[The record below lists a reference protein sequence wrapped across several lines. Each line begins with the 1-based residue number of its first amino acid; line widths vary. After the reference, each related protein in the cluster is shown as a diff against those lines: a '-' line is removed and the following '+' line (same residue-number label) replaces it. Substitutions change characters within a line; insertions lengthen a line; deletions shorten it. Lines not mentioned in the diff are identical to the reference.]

1 MNTVE
6 IVYSYCSMK
15 IIILVLALLASLPA
29 SAREKT
35 APAIVDGLHLVPDT
49 QLGLVYA
56 EPDADLSVYKQLL
69 LIDAQVAFKKNWQQN
84 INQDKPYHV
93 TAEDM
98 QKIRKDVS
106 TLFRE
111 IFTRELQSAGFVLV
125 SQQSPDTM
133 IIRPAILDLNVNSPD
148 NSRGGTTRNITE
160 SAGDMTLYLELRD
173 SITGDVLVKAMDFQF
188 DRSNITPFMMDR
200 TRNERAAR
208 QLLTSWA
215 QVLVNGLK
223 ETGVSTSAHP

>member
-1 MNTVE
+1 
-6 IVYSYCSMK
+6 MK
-15 IIILVLALLASLPA
+15 IIILVLGLLACLPA

-69 LIDAQVAFKKNWQQN
+69 LIDAQVAFKKNWQRE

-98 QKIRKDVS
+98 QKIREEVS
-106 TLFRE
+106 ALFRE
-111 IFTRELQSAGFVLV
+111 IFTQELQSAGFVLV

-148 NSRGGTTRNITE
+148 NPRGGTTRNITE

-208 QLLTSWA
+208 QLLTNWA

-223 ETGVSTSAHP
+223 ETGVSTSARP

>member
-1 MNTVE
+1 
-6 IVYSYCSMK
+6 MK
-15 IIILVLALLASLPA
+15 IIILVLGLLACLPA

-69 LIDAQVAFKKNWQQN
+69 LIDAQVAFKKNWQRE

-98 QKIRKDVS
+98 QKIREEVS
-106 TLFRE
+106 ALFRE

-148 NSRGGTTRNITE
+148 NPRGGTTRNITE

-208 QLLTSWA
+208 QLLTNWA

-223 ETGVSTSAHP
+223 ETGVSTSARP

>member
-1 MNTVE
+1 
-6 IVYSYCSMK
+6 MK
-15 IIILVLALLASLPA
+15 IIILVLGLLASLPA
-29 SAREKT
+29 SAQEKT

-69 LIDAQVAFKKNWQQN
+69 LIDAQVAFKKNWQRD

-93 TAEDM
+93 TTGDM
-98 QKIRKDVS
+98 QKIRGEVS
-106 TLFRE
+106 ALFRE
-111 IFTRELQSAGFVLV
+111 IFTSELQSAGFVLV

-148 NSRGGTTRNITE
+148 NPRGGTTRNITE

-223 ETGVSTSAHP
+223 ETGVSTSARP

>member
-1 MNTVE
+1 
-6 IVYSYCSMK
+6 MK
-15 IIILVLALLASLPA
+15 IIILVLGLLASLPV

-69 LIDAQVAFKKNWQQN
+69 LIDAQVAFKKNWQRE
-84 INQDKPYHV
+84 INQDKPYHI
-93 TAEDM
+93 TAGDM
-98 QKIRKDVS
+98 QKIKEEVS
-106 TLFRE
+106 ALFRE

-125 SQQSPDTM
+125 TRQSPDTM

-148 NSRGGTTRNITE
+148 NPRGGTTRNITE

-208 QLLTSWA
+208 QLLTNWA

-223 ETGVSTSAHP
+223 ETGVNTSVRP

>member
-1 MNTVE
+1 MNPKLTF
-6 IVYSYCSMK
+6 K
-15 IIILVLALLASLPA
+15 ITILVLGLLAGLSA

-35 APAIVDGLHLVPDT
+35 APATVDGLHLVPDT

-56 EPDADLSVYKQLL
+56 DPEADLSVYSKLL
-69 LIDAQVAFKKNWQQN
+69 LIDAQVAFKKNWRKD
-84 INQDKPYHV
+84 INQGKPYHV

-98 QKIRKDVS
+98 QKIRGEVS
-106 TLFRE
+106 ALFRE
-111 IFTRELQSAGFVLV
+111 IFTQELQSAGFVLV

-148 NSRGGTTRNITE
+148 TASTRNTRNITE

-188 DRSNITPFMMDR
+188 DRSNITPFMLDR
-200 TRNERAAR
+200 TRNEKAAR
-208 QLLTSWA
+208 QLLTNWA

-223 ETGVSTSAHP
+223 ETGVSTSGRP

>member
-1 MNTVE
+1 
-6 IVYSYCSMK
+6 MK
-15 IIILVLALLASLPA
+15 IIILILGLLASLPT

-35 APAIVDGLHLVPDT
+35 APAIIDGLHLVPDT

-69 LIDAQVAFKKNWQQN
+69 LIDAQVAFKKNWQRET
-84 INQDKPYHV
+84 NQDKPYHV
-93 TAEDM
+93 TASDM
-98 QKIRKDVS
+98 QKIREEVS
-106 TLFRE
+106 ALFRE

-133 IIRPAILDLNVNSPD
+133 IIRPAILDLNVYSPD
-148 NSRGGTTRNITE
+148 TPRGGRTRNITE

-188 DRSNITPFMMDR
+188 DRSNITTFMLDR
-200 TRNERAAR
+200 TRNERAAHK
-208 QLLTSWA
+208 LLTNWA

-223 ETGVSTSAHP
+223 ETGVSTSARP

>member
-1 MNTVE
+1 MR
-6 IVYSYCSMK
+6 
-15 IIILVLALLASLPA
+15 IIILVIGLFVGLST
-29 SAREKT
+29 SAREKA

-56 EPDADLSVYKQLL
+56 EPGADLSVYKQLL
-69 LIDAQVAFKKNWQQN
+69 LIDAQVAFKKNWQRE

-93 TAEDM
+93 TAGDM
-98 QKIRKDVS
+98 QKIRKEVS
-106 TLFRE
+106 ALFRE

-148 NSRGGTTRNITE
+148 NPRGGTTRNITE

-173 SITGDVLVKAMDFQF
+173 SITGDVLIKAMDFQF

-208 QLLTSWA
+208 KLLTNWA

-223 ETGVSTSAHP
+223 ETGVSTSVRP